1 VCLDVQPCVWTCSRV
16 FGRAAVC
23 LDVQPCVRT
32 CSRVF
37 GRAAVYV
44 LPEVGPEAEEIVV
57 VVKTLW
63 SVRLKKQLSVWY
75 RALATVNLEIVTFR

>member
-1 VCLDVQPCVWTCSRV
+1 
-16 FGRAAVC
+16 
-23 LDVQPCVRT
+23 
-32 CSRVF
+32 VF